1 MIMNMDGLDV
11 QDVIPFDG
19 GTFMNANF
27 GSPVPFIL
35 SILFIHVQISFRFG
49 EFRFWFNTC
58 DYVSFVNAW
67 SI

>member
-11 QDVIPFDG
+11 QDVIPFDS

-35 SILFIHVQISFRFG
+35 SILFIHVQISFRF
-49 EFRFWFNTC
+49 WFNTC